1 MEQSLKIEVKLTA
14 KDLWKFSMHHSNSGM
29 LGIFNVIFTAAALF
43 LLITRWSGLGAGQRL
58 LLVVCALIFTVWQPM
73 LLYWKAR
80 RQARQPAVSQPMYLT
95 FDPEGVHV
103 EQNEQNADFTWEQV
117 GRIVE
122 LKKMTIIYM
131 DRVHAFLLPERF
143 LNEHQESFSALVSQY
158 LPKGRLRR
166 MLW

>member
-1 MEQSLKIEVKLTA
+1 MEQSMRFEIKLTA
-14 KDLWKFSMHHSNSGM
+14 KDLWRFSMHHSNSGM
-29 LGIFNVIFTAAALF
+29 LGVFNVIFTAAALF
-43 LLITRWSGLGAGQRL
+43 LLVTRWSVIGTGQRL

-73 LLYWKAR
+73 LLYRKACK
-80 RQARQPAVSQPMYLT
+80 QARLPAVSQPMYLT

-103 EQNEQNADFTWEQV
+103 EQNSQNADFTWEQV

-143 LNEHQESFSALVSQY
+143 LSERQDAFLALLIQY
-158 LPKGRLRR
+158 LPKGRFRR
-166 MLW
+166 TPW